1 MPPVERLQGREHARE
16 SRDRAQDYSQALQPI
31 TTSQSTKILKDL
43 APQLLHPRILSSP
56 AFLNGPS
63 SSSTAASSS
72 SARKSTA
79 SDLLNLSNPRNAFIA
94 LARLS
99 GVSSNTNTLNLIS
112 KSSSSTSNNAIVLRG
127 ASASRKQP
135 KIITSTDL
143 RIIEDVDRLLN
154 LPIPSTSS
162 SHAVSRSGHLPT
174 LQEEDAEEAEGEDED
189 RVDLLSGFN
198 ATIPSSRGRK
208 LQRRKRR
215 AILSEKQLGITIGV
229 NELGLKERAAA
240 IASTSSGTDSSSRR
254 LSSLASDNGQYMI
267 ESIESTPKKRVI
279 KSKRRSSF
287 MPTPL
292 RDSSRH
298 SSLHN
303 TDPGL
308 AQSTIAEEDG
318 GAAASAPPGRKAGND
333 AEEWEEELLTKPELE
348 SEIKEIKLDKE
359 ALDVRRK
366 LTMKD
371 LSILEEKI
379 RKLEVLKEE
388 LGQRL
393 LELKEEELELDD
405 ELEGVQDR
413 LTQLEARQAGRVV
426 SSTSSRRRKGP
437 AFLPSEHDAL
447 PPNVAFMTLT
457 SRNPA
462 IQSCSVTSLD
472 FSEPY
477 GLLVASYSLP
487 STSAYTSSSSASNNY
502 APGGGRNGQVSV
514 YDLTD
519 GEELARLEGHSGIVK
534 ALLVEGDMAIS
545 GGEDG
550 KIALWDLTKAIE
562 DGLPEEDVRARDNDD
577 DETTATSGGR
587 GSKNNYVGAGTRLED
602 EEDVFFSSRPS
613 SVSGRRRGNGVNGT
627 ASHHSDNDDDDDFP
641 PLPSPKPMNAP
652 LSSTSTAYNDEP
664 TPSAARL
671 RLLEGH
677 SKAVT
682 CLSYENTSLVSGSS
696 DKTLRLWDLNTGQC
710 VVTMDILWAISN
722 PLPVDADIEEQT
734 ASVQPTSASGSV
746 KADMSQS
753 MGNLPTSPAQ
763 YAQDSDY
770 PWNAASSPAYMT
782 PRTKKTSLS
791 GLRRLSSQAYG
802 LSTLAGSLPNSPS
815 TPTASLANFNFTQ
828 ATPPYADGS
837 WEMYSDFVGGLQL
850 WSYALASGSADGCVR
865 MWDTRTGQSVRSLIG
880 HTSAVTCLQFD
891 NLHLVSGSIDKTV
904 RVWDLRTGRTI
915 ETLRYD
921 GPVTSLQFDSRRIM
935 VAGGT
940 NNVQVFNRTTLQQTE
955 LVINGHTSPVERLR
969 FMDRYLATGARDST
983 VKIWSLS

>member
-1 MPPVERLQGREHARE
+1 MGSAKAR
-16 SRDRAQDYSQALQPI
+16 
-31 TTSQSTKILKDL
+31 T
-43 APQLLHPRILSSP
+43 
-56 AFLNGPS
+56 S
-63 SSSTAASSS
+63 SSQ
-72 SARKSTA
+72 K
-79 SDLLNLSNPRNAFIA
+79 N
-94 LARLS
+94 
-99 GVSSNTNTLNLIS
+99 
-112 KSSSSTSNNAIVLRG
+112 KVL
-127 ASASRKQP
+127 
-135 KIITSTDL
+135 TSTDL
-143 RIIEDVDRLLN
+143 RIIEDVDRLLG
-154 LPIPSTSS
+154 LPIPSSSTS
-162 SHAVSRSGHLPT
+162 VSRRSGGLPT
-174 LQEEDAEEAEGEDED
+174 LQEETSDTQLEDEEQES
-189 RVDLLSGFN
+189 VNLLDGFN
-198 ATIPSSRGRK
+198 ATIPSARSRK
-208 LQRRKRR
+208 LARRKRR
-215 AILSEKQLGITIGV
+215 AVLSERQLGITAGV
-229 NELGLKERAAA
+229 NELGLKERGDRAR
-240 IASTSSGTDSSSRR
+240 GL
-254 LSSLASDNGQYMI
+254 LSSDAYVI
-267 ESIESTPKKRVI
+267 ESIESTPKKRVV

-292 RDSSRH
+292 RSTSSSQTGKS
-298 SSLHN
+298 SSLLN
-303 TDPGL
+303 MTGIPEGRDDGTS
-308 AQSTIAEEDG
+308 AASVGGAEE
-318 GAAASAPPGRKAGND
+318 
-333 AEEWEEELLTKPELE
+333 EEELLTKPELE
-348 SEIKEIKLDKE
+348 AEIKEINLDKK
-359 ALDVRRK
+359 ALDTRRK

-371 LSILEEKI
+371 LEVLEGRV
-379 RKLEVLKEE
+379 RKLEFMKDE

-413 LTQLEARQAGRVV
+413 LAQLEARQSGKIV

-437 AFLPSEHDAL
+437 AFLPSEHDQL

-457 SRNPA
+457 SRNNK
-462 IQSCSVTSLD
+462 ISTSSVTSLD

-487 STSAYTSSSSASNNY
+487 STSAYTQSSTSQNYSNKNGTH
-502 APGGGRNGQVSV
+502 ANGQVSV

-519 GEELARLEGHSGIVK
+519 GEEVARLNGHKGIVK
-534 ALLVEGDMAIS
+534 ALLVEGDMAIT

-550 KIALWDLTKAIE
+550 KIALWDLTTAVE
-562 DGLPEEDVRARDNDD
+562 HGLPDEETEMSLRDRDD
-577 DETTATSGGR
+577 DDDDNTAGH
-587 GSKNNYVGAGTRLED
+587 GSRTGLKSNYVGAGSRMDE

-613 SVSGRRRGNGVNGT
+613 SSSGSKRKTGINGV
-627 ASHHSDNDDDDDFP
+627 SHSTHSDDEEKRKGDYDEDFP
-641 PLPSPKPMNAP
+641 LLPSPKPMNSQLP
-652 LSSTSTAYNDEP
+652 SSTAGGLIGEDNSEP
-664 TPSAARL
+664 APSAARM

-722 PLPVDADIEEQT
+722 PLPADAEMGET
-734 ASVQPTSASGSV
+734 AQPAGPV
-746 KADMSQS
+746 KTDLSKS
-753 MGNLPTSPAQ
+753 MNDLPLSPAQ
-763 YAQDSDY
+763 YASQDTVDY
-770 PWNAASSPAYMT
+770 PWNTASSPSYMT

-815 TPTASLANFNFTQ
+815 TPTASLSNFNFTQ

-880 HTSAVTCLQFD
+880 HTHAVTCLQFD
-891 NLHLVSGSIDKTV
+891 NQHLVSGSIDKTV

-921 GPVTSLQFDSRRIM
+921 GPVTSLQFDSRRIL

-955 LVINGHTSPVERLR
+955 LIINGHTSPVERLR

>member
-1 MPPVERLQGREHARE
+1 MFVH
-16 SRDRAQDYSQALQPI
+16 
-31 TTSQSTKILKDL
+31 
-43 APQLLHPRILSSP
+43 
-56 AFLNGPS
+56 FLY
-63 SSSTAASSS
+63 
-72 SARKSTA
+72 
-79 SDLLNLSNPRNAFIA
+79 
-94 LARLS
+94 
-99 GVSSNTNTLNLIS
+99 
-112 KSSSSTSNNAIVLRG
+112 AIVEG
-127 ASASRKQP
+127 V
-135 KIITSTDL
+135 T
-143 RIIEDVDRLLN
+143 DRL
-154 LPIPSTSS
+154 
-162 SHAVSRSGHLPT
+162 A
-174 LQEEDAEEAEGEDED
+174 
-189 RVDLLSGFN
+189 
-198 ATIPSSRGRK
+198 
-208 LQRRKRR
+208 
-215 AILSEKQLGITIGV
+215 
-229 NELGLKERAAA
+229 
-240 IASTSSGTDSSSRR
+240 
-254 LSSLASDNGQYMI
+254 
-267 ESIESTPKKRVI
+267 
-279 KSKRRSSF
+279 
-287 MPTPL
+287 
-292 RDSSRH
+292 
-298 SSLHN
+298 
-303 TDPGL
+303 
-308 AQSTIAEEDG
+308 
-318 GAAASAPPGRKAGND
+318 
-333 AEEWEEELLTKPELE
+333 
-348 SEIKEIKLDKE
+348 
-359 ALDVRRK
+359 
-366 LTMKD
+366 
-371 LSILEEKI
+371 
-379 RKLEVLKEE
+379 
-388 LGQRL
+388 
-393 LELKEEELELDD
+393 
-405 ELEGVQDR
+405 
-413 LTQLEARQAGRVV
+413 QLEARQSGKVV

-437 AFLPSEHDAL
+437 AFLPSEHDHL

-462 IQSCSVTSLD
+462 IASSSVTSLD

-487 STSAYTSSSSASNNY
+487 STSAFSQSNSSSY
-502 APGGGRNGQVSV
+502 TGGDGQVSV

-519 GEELARLEGHSGIVK
+519 GEELARLKGHQGIVK

-550 KIALWDLTKAIE
+550 KIALWDLTKAVE
-562 DGLPEEDVRARDNDD
+562 EGLPEDELSHDRDD
-577 DETTATSGGR
+577 DDNAAHSGR
-587 GSKNNYVGAGTRLED
+587 GGSRKNFVGAGSRLED
-602 EEDVFFSSRPS
+602 EEDVFFSSSKPS
-613 SVSGRRRGNGVNGT
+613 SVSGRSKGPNGTT
-627 ASHHSDNDDDDDFP
+627 ASHHSDEEDDKDDFP
-641 PLPSPKPMNAP
+641 LLPSPKPMNAP
-652 LSSTSTAYNDEP
+652 YHRDDDP

-722 PLPVDADIEEQT
+722 PLPVDADIEEQ
-734 ASVQPTSASGSV
+734 VMPSATGAV
-746 KADMSQS
+746 KADLSKS
-753 MGNLPTSPAQ
+753 MNNLPPSPAQ
-763 YAQDSDY
+763 YAQDADY
-770 PWNAASSPAYMT
+770 PWNAAASPAYMT

-828 ATPPYADGS
+828 ATPPYADGT

-955 LVINGHTSPVERLR
+955 LIVNGHTSPVERLR

>member
-1 MPPVERLQGREHARE
+1 
-16 SRDRAQDYSQALQPI
+16 
-31 TTSQSTKILKDL
+31 
-43 APQLLHPRILSSP
+43 
-56 AFLNGPS
+56 
-63 SSSTAASSS
+63 
-72 SARKSTA
+72 
-79 SDLLNLSNPRNAFIA
+79 
-94 LARLS
+94 
-99 GVSSNTNTLNLIS
+99 
-112 KSSSSTSNNAIVLRG
+112 
-127 ASASRKQP
+127 
-135 KIITSTDL
+135 
-143 RIIEDVDRLLN
+143 
-154 LPIPSTSS
+154 
-162 SHAVSRSGHLPT
+162 
-174 LQEEDAEEAEGEDED
+174 
-189 RVDLLSGFN
+189 
-198 ATIPSSRGRK
+198 
-208 LQRRKRR
+208 
-215 AILSEKQLGITIGV
+215 
-229 NELGLKERAAA
+229 
-240 IASTSSGTDSSSRR
+240 
-254 LSSLASDNGQYMI
+254 
-267 ESIESTPKKRVI
+267 
-279 KSKRRSSF
+279 
-287 MPTPL
+287 
-292 RDSSRH
+292 
-298 SSLHN
+298 
-303 TDPGL
+303 
-308 AQSTIAEEDG
+308 
-318 GAAASAPPGRKAGND
+318 
-333 AEEWEEELLTKPELE
+333 
-348 SEIKEIKLDKE
+348 
-359 ALDVRRK
+359 
-366 LTMKD
+366 
-371 LSILEEKI
+371 
-379 RKLEVLKEE
+379 
-388 LGQRL
+388 
-393 LELKEEELELDD
+393 
-405 ELEGVQDR
+405 
-413 LTQLEARQAGRVV
+413 
-426 SSTSSRRRKGP
+426 
-437 AFLPSEHDAL
+437 
-447 PPNVAFMTLT
+447 MTLT
-457 SRNPA
+457 SRNP
-462 IQSCSVTSLD
+462 IISSCSVTSLD

-487 STSAYTSSSSASNNY
+487 STSAYTSSSSA
-502 APGGGRNGQVSV
+502 AAAIGGGGGGGGGGTMRNGQVSV

-519 GEELARLEGHSGIVK
+519 GEELARLQGHSGIVK

-562 DGLPEEDVRARDNDD
+562 DGLPEENTTTTTAARDNDD
-577 DETTATSGGR
+577 DDDTASKFGR
-587 GSKNNYVGAGTRLED
+587 SAAKSNYVGAGSRLED
-602 EEDVFFSSRPS
+602 EEDVFFSSSKPS
-613 SVSGRRRGNGVNGT
+613 SLSGRRNNGPVNGT
-627 ASHHSDNDDDDDFP
+627 TSSHHSDDDDNDDFP
-641 PLPSPKPMNAP
+641 LLPSPKPMNKP
-652 LSSTSTAYNDEP
+652 FTSSNSYDNNNDEP

-671 RLLEGH
+671 KLLEGH

-734 ASVQPTSASGSV
+734 IPSTIPTSSSGSV
-746 KADMSQS
+746 KTDMSKS
-753 MGNLPTSPAQ
+753 MNSLPTSPAQ

-828 ATPPYADGS
+828 ATPPYADVS

-969 FMDRYLATGARDST
+969 FMDRYLATVARDST
-983 VKIWSLS
+983 VKIWSLN